1 MDAYLDIETTGL
13 SHVSDRVTVLGL
25 HLGGS
30 GRVIQWVGENIA
42 AHRVLRVLEQSEV
55 TTIFTY
61 NGKRFDLPFLRNQIG
76 IDLEGRFE
84 HRDLMHDC
92 WRQNLYGGLKTV
104 ERRLGVP
111 RRSVGVDGLEA
122 IRLWNQFEQQ
132 GDRSALRRLLDYNRE
147 DVINLRAIK
156 EIILRQ

>member
-13 SHVSDRVTVLGL
+13 SHFNDRVTVLGL
-25 HLGGS
+25 HLGSS

-42 AHRVLRVLEQSEV
+42 AHRVMRVLEQSGV

-61 NGKRFDLPFLRNQIG
+61 NGKRFDLPFLRNQVG
-76 IDLEGRFE
+76 IDLEDHFE

-92 WRQNLYGGLKTV
+92 WRRNLYGGLKTV
-104 ERRLGVP
+104 ERKLGVP
-111 RRSVGVDGLEA
+111 RQLVGVDGLEA

-132 GDRSALRRLLDYNRE
+132 GDRSALRRLLDYNKE
-147 DVINLRAIK
+147 DVVNLRAIK